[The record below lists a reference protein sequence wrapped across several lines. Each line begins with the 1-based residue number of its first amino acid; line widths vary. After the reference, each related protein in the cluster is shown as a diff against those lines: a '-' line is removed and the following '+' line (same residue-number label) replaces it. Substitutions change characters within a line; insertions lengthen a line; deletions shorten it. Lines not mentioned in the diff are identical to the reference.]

1 MKYTII
7 TQKDNKVRL
16 TLMEEGKFLERI
28 QRDARR
34 GLVERFR
41 HEVQWKNSPKD
52 CFHYEQIPRVCP
64 TSVLR
69 VQENGALA
77 MVGCNGLVLL
87 DVKMVV
93 GSEYLEEV
101 KNRAMTLPT
110 TLAAFVG
117 CSGQSVKVLVRVAR
131 PDGSLPQEES
141 AVEAFYQRAYAT
153 VAPLYRTLLRPY
165 AIPNYA
171 DGPKHSFLMPF
182 DPHPRV
188 NPSAQPIVID
198 ETCLLTPVPEVAETD
213 ASQGLRFTKE
223 SDYEAFDV
231 YERTYARAAKEA
243 VGQLGPSALEWD
255 SPQRLQRIAELMRDM
270 GTPQEETFTHIWRH
284 LRFHVDSSRAGQEN
298 LHRIVD
304 SVFEGATSAEDAQEQ
319 PGDKANKRHKLL
331 MGKVIEI
338 LEQRYVFRYNV
349 IMGYTEYRRN
359 TSEYSPWRP
368 VTERVMNDLIMELQ
382 MAGVATW
389 GYEVRRY
396 VESNLSHDYN
406 VVDEYLMKVQGRWD
420 GQDHIRRL
428 ARTVPTQ
435 TPEWPNWFHRFFLGM
450 VAQWQHGNPRFGNAI
465 VPLLI
470 SRQGYHKS
478 DFCRQLLPP
487 ELRSWGYTANLTLS
501 EERTT
506 LLTMTQ
512 MLLIC
517 LDEFNQISPK
527 MQEGFL
533 KNIITMPTVK
543 VKRPYARHVEDIP
556 RLASFIATTNQTDT
570 LADPSGSRRF
580 IGILIDG
587 DIDTRQTPNYEQ
599 LFAQAVYE
607 LEHGEQYWFD
617 AAETNAILRHNRRFQ
632 LQSEAMTL
640 FFEYFDVVE
649 HEDEGEWL
657 SSPAILADIRQ
668 RGRGLLKTLSIN
680 KFAREL
686 RALPGIRIKQT
697 RSSDVYLVRRRT

>member
-1 MKYTII
+1 MKYAVI
-7 TQKDNKVRL
+7 TKRDNKVRL
-16 TLMEEGKFLERI
+16 SHMEEAKFTERI

-34 GLVERFR
+34 GLTDRFR
-41 HEVQWKNSPKD
+41 HELTWKNSPSA

-64 TSVLR
+64 ACMLR
-69 VQENGALA
+69 VQENGVLVMA
-77 MVGCNGLVLL
+77 GYNGLVLL
-87 DVKMVV
+87 DVKPVI
-93 GSEYLEEV
+93 GEEYLEEV
-101 KNRAMTLPT
+101 KARAMTLPT

-117 CSGQSVKVLVRVAR
+117 CSGQSVKVLVRVVR
-131 PDGSLPQEES
+131 PDGSLPQEDN
-141 AVEAFYQRAYAT
+141 AVVPFYERAYAT

-165 AIPNYA
+165 SIRNYE
-171 DGPKHSFLMPF
+171 DGPKHSFLMPL
-182 DPHPRV
+182 DMHPRV
-188 NPSAQPIVID
+188 NPSAQPIVVD
-198 ETCLLTPVPEVAETD
+198 EACPLTPVPEVSGGLA
-213 ASQGLRFTKE
+213 AQGVKFTKE
-223 SDYEAFDV
+223 SDYEVFSIYESAYQRAKTEAFGKLRLS
-231 YERTYARAAKEA
+231 ERDLCSSECLT
-243 VGQLGPSALEWD
+243 
-255 SPQRLQRIAELMRDM
+255 RIAELMRDM
-270 GTPQEETFTHIWRH
+270 DIPQEETFTHIWRH
-284 LRFHVDSSRAGQEN
+284 VRFRVDSLRTGMDDLRS
-298 LHRIVD
+298 IVD
-304 SVFEGATSAEDAQEQ
+304 GVYEDRPTTDQTEEKRS
-319 PGDKANKRHKLL
+319 KADERQKVL
-331 MGKVIEI
+331 MNRVIEK
-338 LEQRYVFRYNV
+338 LEQRYVFRHNV

-359 TSEYSPWRP
+359 TTEYSPWQP

-382 MAGVATW
+382 IAGVATW
-389 GYEVRRY
+389 GYEVKRY
-396 VESNLSHDYN
+396 VESNLARDYDI
-406 VVDEYLMKVQGRWD
+406 VEEYLIKVRGHWD

-435 TPEWPNWFHRFFLGM
+435 TREWPDWFHRFFLGM
-450 VAQWQHGNPRFGNAI
+450 VAQWQHRNPRFGNAI

-487 ELRSWGYTANLTLS
+487 ELRSWGYTDNLTLS

-527 MQEGFL
+527 KQEGFL

-556 RLASFIATTNQTDT
+556 RMASFIATTNQTDT

-599 LFAQAVYE
+599 LFAQALYE
-607 LEHGEQYWFD
+607 LDHGEQYWFD
-617 AAETNAILRHNRRFQ
+617 TAETEDILRHNRRFQ

-640 FFEYFDVVE
+640 FFEYFDVVQF
-649 HEDEGEWL
+649 EDEGEWL

-668 RGRGLLKTLSIN
+668 RGRGLLKTISIN

-697 RSSDVYLVRRRT
+697 RSSDVYLVRRRE